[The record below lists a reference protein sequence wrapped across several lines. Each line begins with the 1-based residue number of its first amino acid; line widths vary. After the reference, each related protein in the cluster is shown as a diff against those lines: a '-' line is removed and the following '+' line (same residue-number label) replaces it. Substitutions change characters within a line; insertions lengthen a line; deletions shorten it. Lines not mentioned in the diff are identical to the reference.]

1 MLSPLGHDLGPGFFE
16 MNQRVK
22 EESLIRGRNIP
33 TGTQHLRGLSL
44 TGMSRDTEE
53 NLDLFSR
60 NRRSLSVAS
69 SVKSDVSVKLRRLSV
84 GSAKL
89 ARSGMDDLLS
99 PIDGGKHDYD
109 WLLTHP
115 RTPLFPSLDGSESQ
129 PSSAAPRS
137 SSLVRPV
144 SIIKSSRLSV
154 S

>member
-109 WLLTHP
+109 WFLTHP